1 MALYVIII
9 ANGHC
14 SSGTSA
20 TANFGNITCYF
31 VIHPVWWFSFGLTS
45 PIICCLSVPSEHRL
59 ANWSHLVPAPLLT
72 IVWPGQSIVKW
83 EGGVSFLSNSSR
95 PSVCHNVRQRAMSKY
110 GYALLSVVHWPE
122 ADLFSILSP
131 THITKDWQ
139 LQCMLIVFSTP
150 LILPLLITVFHSKML
165 MCRVFI
171 IECLPSWCISDLI
184 SF

>member
-72 IVWPGQSIVKW
+72 IVGPGQSIVKW

-110 GYALLSVVHWPE
+110 GYALLSVVGRRPIYSQS
-122 ADLFSILSP
+122 F
-131 THITKDWQ
+131 
-139 LQCMLIVFSTP
+139 
-150 LILPLLITVFHSKML
+150 PLLTSPKIGNYSV
-165 MCRVFI
+165 C
-171 IECLPSWCISDLI
+171 W
-184 SF
+184 SFFLLH